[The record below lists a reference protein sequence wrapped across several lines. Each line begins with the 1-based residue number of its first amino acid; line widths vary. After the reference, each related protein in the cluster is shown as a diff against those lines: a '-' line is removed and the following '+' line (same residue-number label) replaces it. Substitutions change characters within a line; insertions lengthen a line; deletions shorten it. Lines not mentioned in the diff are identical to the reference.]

1 MKIFGT
7 LDFKGLGLLPSVEG
21 MVERIQLKSPSRIV
35 ERRAQSPSQISSFE
49 GKKLLATRKELR
61 HF

>member
-35 ERRAQSPSQISSFE
+35 ERRGKSPISVAD
-49 GKKLLATRKELR
+49 LVI
-61 HF
+61 